1 MYVCMYVCV
10 YIYIYNYIKKNR
22 LVYNIQDSDKGI

>member
-1 MYVCMYVCV
+1 MYVCV
-10 YIYIYNYIKKNR
+10 CVYIYNYIKKNR